1 MKKLSLFLILP
12 LLIFVTSCTMVIKSI
27 SKKVANDFDDHTDL
41 NVSGLMLT
49 GKDGKTESFG
59 TLFNGKTVYMYVW
72 KLGPLTPPADADSA
86 YVRLKK
92 RFNKYNDV
100 VFINLYNG
108 DKTEDWNTLQSVQN
122 KNVKSY
128 RLTAD
133 AVNQE
138 FKDLMG
144 PTTSPQI
151 VGSDGKILSFKGPK
165 PTDKLVVDYVLY
177 QARSGQDGTISS
189 KQLIKGINS
198 KLHFK
203 DKRLTTWYT
212 DFYGKKPEGKL
223 SATISSSGSQVGL

>member
-12 LLIFVTSCTMVIKSI
+12 LLIFGSSCTMVIKSI
-27 SKKVANDFDDHTDL
+27 SKKVAANYDDQTDV
-41 NVSGLMLT
+41 NISGLMLT
-49 GKDGKTESFG
+49 AKDGKTATYGS
-59 TLFNGKTVYMYVW
+59 LFNGKTVYMYVW

-92 RFNKYNDV
+92 RFDRYDDV
-100 VFINLYNG
+100 VFINLYSG
-108 DKTEDWNTLQSVQN
+108 DKTEDWNTIQSVQN
-122 KNVKSY
+122 RKVKSY

-133 AVNQE
+133 AINQE

-151 VGSDGKILSFKGPK
+151 IGSDGKILSFKGPK

-177 QARSGQDGTISS
+177 QARSGQDGTVSS

-212 DFYGKKPEGKL
+212 DFYGKKPTGKL
-223 SATISSSGSQVGL
+223 SATLSSNGSQVGL